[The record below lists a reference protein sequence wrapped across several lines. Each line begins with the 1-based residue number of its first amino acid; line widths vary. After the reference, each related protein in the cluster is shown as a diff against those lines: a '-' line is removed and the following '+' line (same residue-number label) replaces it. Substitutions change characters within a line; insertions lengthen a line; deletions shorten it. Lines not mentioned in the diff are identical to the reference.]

1 MHYIRFLKTPRLQQP
16 SRGNGRLLLT
26 AKITIT
32 TDLGESFL
40 WTDLN
45 LVVELVGVDGQ
56 TLLGKG
62 TELLWKGAE
71 GMRALEVSLPV
82 PVSRD
87 KNKITLARMLVRPK
101 DNVQFRESF
110 AGFLR
115 SSSGVPEGGSDE
127 GHVVVVRS
135 QAIEISS
142 QGTGQLSG
150 PSLAE
155 RVFGLGDGN
164 SKLYIWE
171 ETGESIA
178 RHIWDAGLL
187 LSAYLTSLSPTN
199 KSNRKPSPFPPDLPK
214 LPILQTLLSKPNLNI
229 IELGSGC
236 GIVGITLT
244 TSFPNIKQVLLTD
257 LPEASSILSHNTS
270 RWVLTHPWRPKIQT
284 RVLDWSNTYPSVV
297 AGTEWDLVVV
307 ADCTYNPDSV
317 PDLVGMLGN
326 CAGVWDEGV
335 VEGNEGRETLVLV
348 AMKVRHESEMVFF
361 GLMEGKGR
369 VVRESIKLGLP
380 VRGGEAEE
388 IEIFVFGRGKR

>member
-16 SRGNGRLLLT
+16 SRGNGPLLLT

-45 LVVELVGVDGQ
+45 LVAELVGLDGQ

-62 TELLWKGAE
+62 KEFLWKGAE
-71 GMRALEVSLPV
+71 GMRALEISMPV
-82 PVSRD
+82 PVSKD
-87 KNKITLARMLVRPK
+87 KAKFAFARMLVRPE
-101 DNVQFRESF
+101 DNVRFRDSF

-115 SSSGVPEGGSDE
+115 SGEVPCDESDD
-127 GHVVVVRS
+127 GHVMAVRS
-135 QAIEISS
+135 QAIEIST
-142 QGTGQLSG
+142 QGSGQSSG

-155 RVFGLGDGN
+155 RVFDLGGDSDN
-164 SKLYIWE
+164 SKLNIWE

-187 LSAYLTSLSPTN
+187 LSAYLTSLSPTHTSN
-199 KSNRKPSPFPPDLPK
+199 TKSSPFPLGLPK
-214 LPILQTLLSKPNLNI
+214 LPLLQTLLSTPNLNI

-244 TSFPNIKQVLLTD
+244 THFPNIKQVLLTD
-257 LPEASSILSHNTS
+257 LPEATSILSHNTS
-270 RWVLTHPWRPKIQT
+270 RGVLTHPWRPKIQT

-317 PDLVGMLGN
+317 PDLVSMMGN
-326 CAGVWDEGV
+326 CAGELG
-335 VEGNEGRETLVLV
+335 EGRKETLVLL
-348 AMKVRHESEMVFF
+348 AMKVRHESEMIFF
-361 GLMEGKGR
+361 ELMEGSGW
-369 VVRESIKLGLP
+369 VVRESVKLGLP
-380 VRGGEAEE
+380 VRGGEGEE
-388 IEIFVFGRGKR
+388 IEVFVF